1 MREINFR
8 EGILIESRE
17 ECVMLLAEWI
27 RDRLGESQEEIGGSD
42 ESDPRWAEKV
52 AGCMKMIVEVG
63 E

>member
-8 EGILIESRE
+8 EGILS
-17 ECVMLLAEWI
+17 
-27 RDRLGESQEEIGGSD
+27 
-42 ESDPRWAEKV
+42 WAEKV

>member
-17 ECVMLLAEWI
+17 ECVMFLAELL
-27 RDRLGESQEEIGGSD
+27 RDRPGESLEEIGGWYASA
-42 ESDPRWAEKV
+42 PRWAEKV